1 MIGGICFA
9 PIKTKKE
16 IKITSNSN
24 ADYMSF
30 MTKGNEK
37 LRVGSDGRFV
47 ISSSGNLGMGT
58 STPDCIAMLDIK
70 GNITTD
76 SNFICNSN

>member
-1 MIGGICFA
+1 MKRSEFIAMIGGICFS

-30 MTKGNEK
+30 MTNGKEK
-37 LRVGSDGRFV
+37 FKIRSDGGFV
-47 ISSSGNLGMGT
+47 INSSGNLGMGT
-58 STPDCIAMLDIK
+58 PAPNCIATLDIK
-70 GNITTD
+70 GNLI
-76 SNFICNSN
+76 